1 MLKEPIDPLLEQPFG
16 LMAGYFSV
24 AVIELI
30 VFLSCFELV
39 TRYRCW
45 QEIKRGNLAA
55 SLATGGKIFGLC
67 NILRFATAS
76 SSIYDFMA
84 WSFVGAFLL
93 FLAYI
98 LFEFLTPVFQIDKE
112 IAEGN
117 VAVGFIAM
125 AVSVSVS
132 YVIGACIV

>member
-1 MLKEPIDPLLEQPFG
+1 MKGTIDPLLEQPIG

-24 AVIELI
+24 AVVELI

-45 QEIKRGNLAA
+45 HEIKRGNLAA
-55 SLATGGKIFGLC
+55 SLATGGKIFALC
-67 NILRFATAS
+67 NILRFATARS
-76 SSIYDFMA
+76 TIYEFMA

-98 LFEFLTPVFQIDKE
+98 MFEFVTPVFRIDKE

-132 YVIGACIV
+132 YVIGACIA

>member
-1 MLKEPIDPLLEQPFG
+1 MKQTIDPLLEQPIG

-24 AVIELI
+24 AVVELI

-45 QEIKRGNLAA
+45 HEIKRGNLAA

-67 NILRFATAS
+67 NILRFATAR
-76 SSIYDFMA
+76 SSIYEFMA

-98 LFEFLTPVFQIDKE
+98 MFEFVTPVFQIDKE
-112 IAEGN
+112 IAAGN

-132 YVIGACIV
+132 YVIGACIA

>member
-1 MLKEPIDPLLEQPFG
+1 MKETIDPLLEQPIG

-45 QEIKRGNLAA
+45 HEIKKGNLAA

-67 NILRFATAS
+67 NILRFATAR
-76 SSIYDFMA
+76 SSIYEFMA

-98 LFEFLTPVFQIDKE
+98 MFEFLTPVFQIDKE
-112 IAEGN
+112 IADGN
-117 VAVGFIAM
+117 IAVGFIAM

-132 YVIGACIV
+132 YVIGACIA

>member
-1 MLKEPIDPLLEQPFG
+1 MKGAIDPLLEQPIG

-24 AVIELI
+24 AVVELI
-30 VFLSCFELV
+30 LFLSCFEMV
-39 TRYRCW
+39 TKYRCW
-45 QEIKRGNLAA
+45 HEIKRGNVAV

-67 NILRFATAS
+67 NIIRYAAART
-76 SSIYDFMA
+76 SIYDFMA

-98 LFEFLTPVFQIDKE
+98 MFEFMTPVFRIDKE

-125 AVSVSVS
+125 AVSVSMS
-132 YVIGACIV
+132 YVIGACII

>member
-1 MLKEPIDPLLEQPFG
+1 MKVSLDLFLEQPIG

-24 AVIELI
+24 AVLELI

-39 TRYRCW
+39 TKYRCW
-45 QEIKRGNLAA
+45 DEIKKGNLAV

-67 NILRFATAS
+67 NVIRYTVS
-76 SSIYDFMA
+76 ESSIYDFMLL
-84 WSFVGAFLL
+84 SFIGAILL
-93 FLAYI
+93 FGAYI

-112 IAEGN
+112 IADGN
-117 VAVGFIAM
+117 VAVGFISL

-132 YVIGACIV
+132 FVIGACIT

>member
-1 MLKEPIDPLLEQPFG
+1 MKETIDPLLEQPIG

-24 AVIELI
+24 AIVELI

-45 QEIKRGNLAA
+45 HEIKRGNMAA

-67 NILRFATAS
+67 NILQYATARPT
-76 SSIYDFMA
+76 IYDFMS

-93 FLAYI
+93 FLAYVM
-98 LFEFLTPVFQIDKE
+98 FEFLTPVFHIDKE
-112 IAEGN
+112 IAAGN
-117 VAVGFIAM
+117 TAVGFIAM

-132 YVIGACIV
+132 FVIGVCIA

>member
-1 MLKEPIDPLLEQPFG
+1 MKGTTIDPLLEQPIG

-24 AVIELI
+24 AVVELI

-45 QEIKRGNLAA
+45 HEIKRGNLAA

-67 NILRFATAS
+67 NILRFATARS
-76 SSIYDFMA
+76 TIYEFMA

-98 LFEFLTPVFQIDKE
+98 MFEFVTPVFRIDKE

-132 YVIGACIV
+132 YVIGACIA